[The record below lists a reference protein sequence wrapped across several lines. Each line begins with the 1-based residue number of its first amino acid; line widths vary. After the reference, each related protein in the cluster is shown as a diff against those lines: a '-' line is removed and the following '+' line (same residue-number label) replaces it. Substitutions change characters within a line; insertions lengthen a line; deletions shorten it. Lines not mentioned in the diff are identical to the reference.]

1 MVTSSQR
8 TSLLEKYRYI
18 NVEHDQW
25 WDCVY
30 SDFTEDMKK
39 VGIEV
44 YRMFFSGFSSQGDGA
59 CFNGQLGNA
68 LVYLDHHH
76 KDQYPMIRKL
86 LENGGAVYATA
97 QHSGNYAHEN
107 SVSIWVDHDLLT
119 AVMDMPTEFHEAV
132 VYEWDKLLDV
142 EMTDFD
148 TDLTEQWKTYMRE
161 LYRKLEAEYEY
172 LTSDEGVWETI
183 EANELDTDAEH
194 LDEDEAHYQAA

>member
-25 WDCVY
+25 WGCVE
-30 SDFTEDMKK
+30 SDFKEDMKQ
-39 VGIEV
+39 VGIDV
-44 YRMFFSGFSSQGDGA
+44 DHIHFTGFSSQGDGA
-59 CFNGQLGNA
+59 CFVGHLVNT

-86 LENGGAVYATA
+86 LENGGSVYTSCK
-97 QHSGNYAHEN
+97 HKGNYYHEN
-107 SVSIWVDHDLLT
+107 SVDIWIDHDLLHG
-119 AVMDMPTEFHEAV
+119 VMDQPTEFHVAIVE
-132 VYEWDKLLDV
+132 EWDKLLDA

-161 LYRKLEAEYEY
+161 RSEA
-172 LTSDEGVWETI
+172 S
-183 EANELDTDAEH
+183 
-194 LDEDEAHYQAA
+194 